1 MTKMISIIIK
11 KKVFIAVLLLFPIIM
26 SAQTYSVAVGETQ
39 YLAVPD
45 VNPGYVSHTVWACP
59 SPHLQFE
66 SMDDVGA
73 TIRVVSAFSG
83 TATVEL
89 VYVQSYWGSYSGHE
103 EHVTHYKE
111 YYIVCNGGGGTVSPT
126 SISLPP
132 TLNLTVGSI
141 YQLVPQ
147 LVPSN
152 ATTTLWWNVNPTGH
166 GVGISGDGTVYANGI
181 GEATVTVRTDNN
193 LSASC
198 LVRVVDPDEPI
209 SVSLPEIQTVCIGQ
223 TITLVPEVSPS
234 NANTTFTWFTDDSS
248 VAIVSQG
255 EVTGVQIGTANITVR
270 TTNNLEA
277 HCRIMVI
284 NAVDE
289 ELLQSAFSAGVNA
302 IYRIRQYLNK

>member
-1 MTKMISIIIK
+1 MNGLKTKGKILM
-11 KKVFIAVLLLFPIIM
+11 AVLLLCPLIM

-45 VNPGYVSHTVWACP
+45 VYPSYVSHTVWACP
-59 SPHLQFE
+59 CPSIQFE

-73 TIRVVSAFSG
+73 TIRVISAFSG

-89 VYVQSYWGSYSGHE
+89 VYVQTYMGSYSGNL

-111 YYIVCNGGGGTVSPT
+111 YYIVCNGSGGPVVPT
-126 SISLPP
+126 SVSLPE
-132 TLNLTVGSI
+132 TLNLTVGST

-147 LVPSN
+147 LTPNN
-152 ATTTLWWNVNPTGH
+152 ATTTFWWNVSPTGQ
-166 GVGISGDGTVYANGI
+166 GVGISGDGTVYAYGV
-181 GEATVTVRTDNN
+181 GTATVTVTTDNN

-198 LVRVVDPDEPI
+198 FVRVVNPDDPI
-209 SVSLPEIQTVCIGQ
+209 SVSLPEIQTVGLGE
-223 TITLVPEVSPS
+223 TITLTPIVSPS
-234 NANTTFTWFTDDSS
+234 NANTTFTWFTDDPT

-255 EVTGVQIGTANITVR
+255 EVTGLQIGTANITVK

-277 HCRIMVI
+277 HCRIMVV

-289 ELLQSAFSAGVNA
+289 EALQGACSTGVNA

>member
-1 MTKMISIIIK
+1 MNGLKMKEKILM
-11 KKVFIAVLLLFPIIM
+11 AVLLLYPLIM

-45 VNPGYVSHTVWACP
+45 VYPGYVSHTVWACP
-59 SPHLQFE
+59 CPSIQFE

-89 VYVQSYWGSYSGHE
+89 VYVQTYWGSYSGHE

-111 YYIVCNGGGGTVSPT
+111 FYIVCNGGGGPVVPT
-126 SISLPP
+126 SVSLPQ
-132 TLNLTVGSI
+132 TLDLTIGSV

-147 LVPSN
+147 LTPNN
-152 ATTTLWWNVNPTGH
+152 ATTTFWWNVSPTGN
-166 GVGISGDGTVYANGI
+166 GVGVSGDGTVYANGV
-181 GEATVTVRTDNN
+181 GTATVTVTTDNN

-198 LVRVVDPDEPI
+198 LVRVVNPDDPV
-209 SVSLPEIQTVCIGQ
+209 SVSLPEIQMVGLGE
-223 TITLVPEVSPS
+223 TITLIPEVSPS

-255 EVTGVQIGTANITVR
+255 EVTGLQIGTANITVR

-277 HCRIMVI
+277 QCIIRVI

-289 ELLQSAFSAGVNA
+289 ESLQSACSAGVNA

>member
-1 MTKMISIIIK
+1 MNGIKTKEKIMM
-11 KKVFIAVLLLFPIIM
+11 AVLLLFPLIM

-45 VNPGYVSHTVWACP
+45 VYPGYVSHTVWACP
-59 SPHLQFE
+59 CPSIQFE

-73 TIRVVSAFSG
+73 TIRVVSAFTG

-89 VYVQSYWGSYSGHE
+89 VYVQTYWGSYSGQE

-111 YYIVCNGGGGTVSPT
+111 YYIVCNGSGGPVVPT
-126 SISLPP
+126 SVSLPQ
-132 TLNLTVGSI
+132 TLNLTVGST

-147 LVPSN
+147 MTPNN
-152 ATTTLWWNVNPTGH
+152 ATTTFWWNVSPAGN
-166 GVGISGDGTVYANGI
+166 GVGISGDGTVYAYGV
-181 GEATVTVRTDNN
+181 GTATVTVTTENN

-198 LVRVVDPDEPI
+198 LVRVVNPDEPV
-209 SVSLPEIQTVCIGQ
+209 SVSLPEIQTVGLGE
-223 TITLVPEVSPS
+223 TITLTPTVSPS
-234 NANTTFTWFTDDSS
+234 NANTTFTWFTDDAS

-255 EVTGVQIGTANITVR
+255 EVTGLQIGTANITVR

-289 ELLQSAFSAGVNA
+289 ESLQNACSAGVNA
-302 IYRIRQYLNK
+302 IFRIRQYLNK